1 MQQRIFIVLFLS
13 GYSLMR
19 FKLPTWLLFSF
30 VVGSLKTIF
39 LLWGSDLF
47 LVGTG
52 PIRLFATERSPFS
65 VQPHCVLFFVAVAT
79 VCFGNFQR
87 GEGLT
92 IGVACLDLRFSVF
105 GASGGTFGALAS
117 GCVLL

>member
-1 MQQRIFIVLFLS
+1 M
-13 GYSLMR
+13 
-19 FKLPTWLLFSF
+19 PTWWLFSF
-30 VVGSLKTIF
+30 DVGSKDDFFIVGGLTCF
-39 LLWGSDLF
+39 LLVPGHKIFCHTTVAL
-47 LVGTG
+47 
-52 PIRLFATERSPFS
+52 S
-65 VQPHCVLFFVAVAT
+65 VWPRCVLFFVAVTT

-105 GASGGTFGALAS
+105 GTSGGTFGALAS